1 MELVRICGIAVL
13 GAAVSVVVGR
23 FDRGVA
29 AVCAAVASVVVTGAV
44 LTQLAPLLG
53 ELEKLLCGVLDQAYT
68 VVPIKAVGIGIT
80 TQITSD
86 ICRDCGEAGV
96 ASKVELAGKV
106 ALLMI
111 SLPLM
116 RDILE
121 LSTSVLGI

>member
-29 AVCAAVASVVVTGAV
+29 AVCAAVTSVVVTGAA
-44 LTQLAPLLG
+44 LTQLAPLMG
-53 ELEKLLCGVLDQAYT
+53 ELEELLCGVLDQAYT
-68 VVPIKAVGIGIT
+68 AVPLKAVGIGIT